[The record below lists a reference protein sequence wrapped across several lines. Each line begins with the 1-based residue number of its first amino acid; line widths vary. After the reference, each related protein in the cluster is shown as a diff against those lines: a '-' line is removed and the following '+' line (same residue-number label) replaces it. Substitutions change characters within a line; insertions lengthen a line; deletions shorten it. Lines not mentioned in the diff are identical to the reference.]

1 MRIRS
6 ALAVFLISVT
16 TLGLVTPLAQA
27 DSEPTAREL
36 LEKCNNGS
44 DSCVFHPS
52 SRKEFGGRRQQ
63 VGRTVYNCS
72 TVNQLET
79 ISWSEYTGGSNS
91 LGISITATAK
101 FSEVYSV
108 AVTATYNVS
117 WEWGHTVTRS
127 DGLTTPP
134 WGVGKIFH
142 APSMQTVTG
151 DYEIH
156 FGKRFHGHY
165 YWYVRNFSATT
176 PMSND
181 GSVTFSTRGMTKD
194 ERRRCPH

>member
-134 WGVGKIFH
+134 WGRWQDLPCAVDADCHRRLRNPLRKEVPRPLLLVCPQLLRNH
-142 APSMQTVTG
+142 A
-151 DYEIH
+151 
-156 FGKRFHGHY
+156 
-165 YWYVRNFSATT
+165 
-176 PMSND
+176 
-181 GSVTFSTRGMTKD
+181 D
-194 ERRRCPH
+194 EQRWLSHLLHPRYDQR